1 MTRSIFIVAGE
12 ASGDAHAA
20 DLVRELQRLTAQAG
34 EDAWRFR
41 GMGGAAMAAAGVAPL
56 TRMESVSVIGI
67 AEVLRHLPTIRRVFR
82 GLVADVERERPDAAI
97 LVDFPDF
104 NLRLAER
111 LARRRIPIVWYVSPQ
126 VWAWRSGRV
135 ATLKRLVTQML
146 VLFPFEVDFYARRGM
161 AVTFVGHPLLDR
173 VPRFSDAEKPSL
185 RAALGLPAEG
195 RIVALLPGSRRSE
208 LRHYLPPML
217 AAAERLAADDPALR
231 FVVPCAPS
239 LDDAHFTPLLRKTSA
254 PVVPTRGAFYE
265 TLAVADAAVVAS
277 GTATLET
284 ALIGTPMV
292 IVGKVAPLTAAYLRR
307 FAPLPYVGLV
317 NYVMGE
323 VAVPE
328 LLQEQATGD
337 NIARRVT
344 ELLTDEAERAR
355 LRAVY
360 AAVRTR
366 LGERGASA
374 RAAQAVRDVLSSLP
388 ERRSTSAAA
397 S

>member
-34 EDAWRFR
+34 EDEWRFW
-41 GMGGAAMAAAGVAPL
+41 GMGGAALAAAGVAPL
-56 TRMESVSVIGI
+56 TRMESVSVIGVV
-67 AEVLRHLPTIRRVFR
+67 EVLRHLPTIRRVFR
-82 GLVADVERERPDAAI
+82 SLVADVERERPDAAI

-111 LARRRIPIVWYVSPQ
+111 LARRGVPVVWYVSPQ

-135 ATLKRLVTQML
+135 TTLKRLVTRML

-173 VPRFSDAEKPSL
+173 VPHFSDAAKPSL
-185 RAALGLPAEG
+185 RAALGLPSAG
-195 RIVALLPGSRRSE
+195 RVVALLPGSRRSE

-217 AAAERLAADDPALR
+217 AAAERLAAADPALR
-231 FVVPCAPS
+231 FAVPCAPS
-239 LDDAHFTPLLRKTSA
+239 LDDGDFTPLLRKASA
-254 PVVPTRGAFYE
+254 PVVLTRGAFYE

-323 VAVPE
+323 IAVPE

-337 NIARRVT
+337 NIARRVV
-344 ELLTDEAERAR
+344 ELLTNEAERAR
-355 LRAVY
+355 LQTVY

-366 LGERGASA
+366 LGAGGASA
-374 RAAQAVRDVLSSLP
+374 RAAQAVRELVRSLP
-388 ERRSTSAAA
+388 ERRLAGVPAT
-397 S
+397 

>member
-20 DLVRELQRLTAQAG
+20 ELVRELQRLATQDGGAAL
-34 EDAWRFR
+34 RFW

-56 TRMESVSVIGI
+56 TRMEAVSVIGI
-67 AEVLRHLPTIRRVFR
+67 VEVLRHLPTIRRVFHA
-82 GLVADVERERPDAAI
+82 LVADVERERPDLAI

-104 NLRLAER
+104 NLRLAKQ
-111 LARRRIPIVWYVSPQ
+111 LARHGVPVVWYISPQ

-135 ATLKRLVTQML
+135 KTLKRLVTQML
-146 VLFPFEVDFYARRGM
+146 VLFPFEVDFYAQRGM

-173 VPRFSDAEKPSL
+173 VPRFSDAEKLIL
-185 RAALGLPAEG
+185 RERLGWPPDG

-217 AAAERLAADDPALR
+217 AAAERLAHTDKALH
-231 FVVPCAPS
+231 FVIPRAPS
-239 LDDAHFTPLLRKTSA
+239 LDEAHFTPFMQKA
-254 PVVPTRGAFYE
+254 AVPIRLTHQAFYE

-277 GTATLET
+277 GTATLEA

-307 FAPLPYVGLV
+307 FAPLAYVGLV

-328 LLQEQATGD
+328 LLQEQVTGD
-337 NIARRVT
+337 NIAQRLQR
-344 ELLTDEAERAR
+344 LLTDETERER
-355 LRAVY
+355 LQTVY
-360 AAVRTR
+360 AAVRAR

-374 RAAQAVRDVLSSLP
+374 RAAQAVWRLISPKDV
-388 ERRSTSAAA
+388 SA
-397 S
+397 